1 MIHHKSFSPK
11 KIRNSVSAGI
21 CLLFGCMLFSG
32 CTKDSPIDF
41 LETDTENPE
50 EMAAFDSFLN
60 DFFCAEVSSNT
71 INLHYTLANP
81 ENYGITDAAIT
92 LGDLSEQAFS
102 DSNARFENYL
112 AALEDFNYNTLST
125 DQQLTYDVLEDYLKL
140 QLDTADYYLYDEP
153 LRPSSG
159 VQAELPILF
168 QEYDFYDRE
177 DIDTYLELISLTDE
191 YFEQVIAFE
200 EEKAG
205 AGLFMSDDS
214 CDTVI
219 TQCEDFLADAE
230 NHYLIETFNTKID
243 SFEDLTDAEKEAYKT
258 QNQKLIQENIIPAYE
273 NLTTALTGLLGSGTN
288 DKGLCYL
295 PDGKEYYEKLVYF
308 NTGCSDSI
316 KEIQEMISKERAL
329 DFQES
334 ADLTAENPSLWDICN
349 ETTLAAVDPTA
360 TLNSL
365 KEIMQKDFP
374 APPDASFT
382 VFYIDECVADYLAP
396 AFYVTSAID
405 DYQNNSIY
413 INESINATDISYFTT
428 LAHEGYPG
436 HLYQTI
442 MSYDAGLSPARC
454 ILNYPGYVEGWAT
467 YVEMLSYTYA
477 GLDKDVASLMEK
489 NQTAI
494 LSLYASTDLGIHYDG
509 WSYEDTLKFWQN
521 YGITDEAAIKELY
534 ELIVQEPA
542 HYLKYYVGYL
552 QFEELKEYAKT
563 HYLYKYSD
571 TNFHAA
577 VLKIGPAPFA
587 IIEKYLDE
595 YYMTDET

>member
-1 MIHHKSFSPK
+1 MIHHKSFSSK
-11 KIRNSVSAGI
+11 KIGNSVSAGI

-32 CTKDSPIDF
+32 CTKNSPIDF
-41 LETDTENPE
+41 LETNTENPE
-50 EMAAFDSFLN
+50 EIAAFDSFLN

-112 AALEDFNYNTLST
+112 AALDDFDYNTLST
-125 DQQLTYDVLEDYLKL
+125 DQQLTYDVLEDYLNL

-153 LRPSSG
+153 LRPSTG

-230 NHYLIETFNTKID
+230 NHYLIETFNMKID
-243 SFEDLTDAEKEAYKT
+243 SFEGLTDAEKDAYKT

-273 NLTTALTGLLGSGTN
+273 NLMTALTGLLGSGTN

-295 PDGKEYYEKLVYF
+295 PEGKEYYEKLVYF

-349 ETTLAAVDPTA
+349 EATLAAVDPTT

-374 APPDASFT
+374 SPPDASFT
-382 VFYIDECVADYLAP
+382 IFYIDECVADYLAP

-413 INESINATDISYFTT
+413 INESMNATDISYFTT

-442 MSYDAGLSPARC
+442 MSYNAGLSPARC

-477 GLDKDVASLMEK
+477 GLDEDVASLMEK

-509 WSYEDTLKFWQN
+509 WSFEDTLQFWQN